1 MRITYVA
8 YFFFEMKLNFW
19 MSWDALLYAL
29 KITLNANACHL
40 QILWGLPSVFNMQCS
55 KPVFQLDMAALCSQK
70 KGLTKW
76 PLNEKDLDCLYMF
89 QLGQSI
95 LLIRFCSTDHIRCA
109 SALKIIASDTLW
121 LSCTMKFQI
130 LIYFRYLLA
139 FLNICTVV
147 WIIWFLA
154 AYGKSDCLFVTKSVS
169 YWFLIL
175 QLHFFLQRKTWM
187 ECGLQAAD
195 LSASGLPE
203 CASVLLVM
211 LFYLAWLRDT
221 CFLVCS

>member
-1 MRITYVA
+1 M
-8 YFFFEMKLNFW
+8 
-19 MSWDALLYAL
+19 YAL

-121 LSCTMKFQI
+121 LSRTMKFQM

-154 AYGKSDCLFVTKSVS
+154 AFGKSDCLFVTKIGFLLVS
-169 YWFLIL
+169 YSAAPLFLAVKERHE
-175 QLHFFLQRKTWM
+175 QSVGCRMQVFRQV
-187 ECGLQAAD
+187 
-195 LSASGLPE
+195 ASQNVP
-203 CASVLLVM
+203 
-211 LFYLAWLRDT
+211 LF
-221 CFLVCS
+221 C

>member
-154 AYGKSDCLFVTKSVS
+154 AYGKSDCLFVTKISFLLVS
-169 YWFLIL
+169 YSAAPLFLAKKDVNGVWVAGCRSFGKWPPRMCLCFASNAIL
-175 QLHFFLQRKTWM
+175 SGMITRHLFLS
-187 ECGLQAAD
+187 L
-195 LSASGLPE
+195 
-203 CASVLLVM
+203 
-211 LFYLAWLRDT
+211 
-221 CFLVCS
+221 